1 MSLPSGSAA
10 PVAKDAA
17 SPVARPAGVGWCIAI
32 LVLLS
37 ASLFLL
43 GGYWA
48 PLSDPEESRTAL
60 VAQTMIQTGDW
71 LAPHLQGQPYFGQPA
86 PLFWLVAAGQRLT
99 GDLARCGR
107 LIDAL
112 FGLGA
117 VLATFA
123 LGRRLG
129 GNWAGLL
136 AGLVLM
142 TGVFALPL
150 IRGHGLDMPF
160 TALAWAAV
168 WWFWRYEPAPGQA
181 CTHRRARWLGFYAFC
196 AAATLVQGPAGL
208 LLPAVMVWLYIL
220 VAVPAGQRWGRVAE
234 SLYLPGIL
242 LYLAVG
248 APWFLAMSLRYSS
261 YAYEFFVA
269 QTLSSFS
276 LAGLSGCV
284 LPALPP
290 LAVLIGWAV
299 AGWAIRGNRSRRIVA
314 GIGVLC
320 ALLLS
325 CVLVLTT
332 DAYRPNQQRLGTLA
346 RERLTPSALLC
357 SWPEPSYSFT
367 LYAGRT
373 NAVDFDAARP
383 GDLARLVQALS
394 SDQPVYC
401 LVSSQAHLEEL
412 KSACPTPVYILDR
425 HGEHS
430 LVTNQP
436 QSASTTE
443 PASQL
448 AGPEGRR

>member
-1 MSLPSGSAA
+1 MSLPSNSTA

-17 SPVARPAGVGWCIAI
+17 PPVARPPGVGVSIAMMFM
-32 LVLLS
+32 LS
-37 ASLFLL
+37 VSLFLL
-43 GGYWA
+43 GGYGA
-48 PLSDPEESRTAL
+48 PLADPEESRTAL

-71 LAPHLQGQPYFGQPA
+71 LAPHLQGQAYFSQPA

-99 GDLARCGR
+99 GDLAWGGR

-117 VLATFA
+117 VLVTFA

-136 AGLVLM
+136 AGLVLAI
-142 TGVFALPL
+142 GVASLEPF
-150 IRGHGLDMPF
+150 RGHGLDMPF
-160 TALAWAAV
+160 TALAWTAV

-196 AAATLVQGPAGL
+196 AAATLMQGPAGL
-208 LLPAVMVWLYIL
+208 LLPAVVVWLYIL
-220 VAVPAGQRWGRVAE
+220 AAVPPGQRWGQVAE

-242 LYLAVG
+242 LYLAVA
-248 APWFLAMSLRYSS
+248 APWFLAMSLRHSS

-269 QTLSSFS
+269 QTLSTFT
-276 LAGLSGCV
+276 LAGLSGCL

-290 LAVLIGWAV
+290 LAALIGWAV
-299 AGWAIRGNRSRRIVA
+299 AGWAIRGTRGRRIVA
-314 GIGVLC
+314 GIGVLG

-325 CVLVLTT
+325 CAMVLAT
-332 DAYRPNQQRLGTLA
+332 DAYRPNHQRLGTLA

-373 NAVDFDAARP
+373 NAVDFDTARP
-383 GDLARLVQALS
+383 GELGRLVQALS

-401 LVSSQAHLEEL
+401 LVSSPARLDEL
-412 KSACPTPVYILDR
+412 KAACPTPVYILDR
-425 HGEHS
+425 HGERF
-430 LVTNQP
+430 LVTNQL